1 MIPSLHFDDGVLG
14 APNQVKC
21 ASSLQEDRRLVMA
34 SRMHAFGRTGTLL
47 GAPNKR
53 CSRRLRANPG
63 FGVGGQT
70 S

>member
-1 MIPSLHFDDGVLG
+1 MIPSPHFNDRVLG
-14 APNQVKC
+14 APNKVKC
-21 ASSLQEDRRLVMA
+21 ASSFEEDRRLLVA
-34 SRMHAFGRTGTLL
+34 SRAHAFGRTGTLL

-63 FGVGGQT
+63 AGVGGQT